1 MNKKRIYH
9 VVIILCLAVTALIYT
24 GCRRNDRNNAAVNEG
39 NGTSAVQEGTSAAG
53 TGTSATNNNDNNG
66 MNNNNDNNGVDIGE
80 DIGRAAD
87 DVANGVGRAVG
98 DMAGVN
104 YGDYDSAHEYLMG
117 QIGGANNNGRYE
129 VRNENREL
137 TNYDTANSGRRGYRY
152 EIYDTSKGNGEKYG
166 VFYVD
171 QETGK
176 IYKETGKD
184 KKIEEYRTK

>member
-1 MNKKRIYH
+1 MNKKRMNH
-9 VVIILCLAVTALIYT
+9 VVVILCLAITALIYT
-24 GCRRNDRNNAAVNEG
+24 GCGNNRNNGTVNEG
-39 NGTSAVQEGTSAAG
+39 NGTSAVREGTSTAG
-53 TGTSATNNNDNNG
+53 TNAGTTENNVNNKG
-66 MNNNNDNNGVDIGE
+66 VNNDNNGVDIGE

-87 DVANGVGRAVG
+87 NVANGVGNAVN

-117 QIGGANNNGRYE
+117 QIGGKNHNGRYE

-137 TNYDTANSGRRGYRY
+137 TNYDTANAGRRGYRY
-152 EIYDTSKGNGEKYG
+152 EIYDTTKGNGEKYG

-184 KKIEEYRTK
+184 KKIEEYRTR